1 MKSRFP
7 VLIVALALAALAC
20 SIFVGGPTYPEPQA
34 APSTQSAAEA
44 QAEIERAISESAKTG
59 EFTLVVTESQL
70 TDYLA
75 AKLDEQSSPIL
86 SAPEV
91 VLRDGQIQ
99 IYGKAQTGLL
109 VANVSAFVQV
119 TIDENGQ
126 PKIEV
131 TGAEFGPIPMPE
143 SIASD
148 LSAVLQETLTGSVGP
163 AATGFRLESVNIA
176 DGVMTVIGRTK

>member
-7 VLIVALALAALAC
+7 VLIIALALATFAC

-34 APSTQSAAEA
+34 ATSTQSVEEVQA
-44 QAEIERAISESAKTG
+44 QLERAITESAQTG
-59 EFTLVVTESQL
+59 NFTLVITQSQL
-70 TDYLA
+70 TDFLA
-75 AKLDEQSSPIL
+75 AKLAEQSSPIL

-91 VLRDGQIQ
+91 VLQEGEIQ
-99 IYGKAQTGLL
+99 VYGKAQSGLL
-109 VANVSAFVQV
+109 VANISASVQV

-126 PKIEV
+126 PKIDV

-143 SIASD
+143 GVASD

-176 DGVMTVIGRTK
+176 DGVMTITGRTK